1 MKSYYKILRNLLP
14 YKHLLILAAISSL
27 LFSVFN
33 AISLYSVVPI
43 FNTMTGES
51 EASVFTISENEAEMM
66 RKDAPLFIDRIKILQ
81 IKAKMIFNSYF
92 SSKTRIETITVISLM
107 IIPLLILKNI
117 FDFLGRSLFAYAGN
131 RVVQNIRK
139 KLFEHIIMLPY
150 SYFHRSRSGDIV
162 SRINRDVLPLSSA
175 MSVDLYNFI
184 SGCILLIINIIIL
197 SFVSWKLI
205 LFILILGA
213 PIGLTIKY
221 FGDLVK
227 KLTKR
232 LQEGYADI
240 SSKLQETISGIKVI
254 KSFGAERFEEA
265 SYRRINDSIMKRD
278 LVKRVYQNLNPSVVE
293 LLGSFVAIALFIV
306 GGYQIIYREIT
317 SGEFIF
323 FILLV
328 INIFDPIKMVS
339 NSINNAKS
347 ADAVSERIFEIFD
360 QPIED
365 LNLGIDGTFKNS
377 IQFQDVSHKYNND
390 YALKNVSISIPKGK
404 SIAIVGASGSGKS
417 TILNLIA
424 SLYSPSSGKMYIDDF
439 SVDELSLNWIR
450 QNVAI
455 VTQEVFLFNG
465 TVLENVTCGNHYIM
479 NRVIEACK
487 ISHAHEFI
495 SKLPQGYNTVV
506 GERGMLLSGGE
517 RQRITIARAIHSNA
531 GIILFDEATSALD
544 YESERLIQ
552 DSLEYLFRNSTSIIV
567 SHKLSAINDADVIY
581 VMADG
586 RIIDKGSHSDLLVKS
601 ETYKKLFNNDK

>member
-531 GIILFDEATSALD
+531 EIILFDEATSALD

-567 SHKLSAINDADVIY
+567 SHKLSAINNADVIY